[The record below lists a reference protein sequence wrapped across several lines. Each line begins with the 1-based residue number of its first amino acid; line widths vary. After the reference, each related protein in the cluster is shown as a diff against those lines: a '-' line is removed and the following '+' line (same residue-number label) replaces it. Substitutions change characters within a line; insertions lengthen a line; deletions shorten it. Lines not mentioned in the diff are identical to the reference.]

1 MELTGEVWTLYQALY
16 RKYRPR
22 TFEEVVGQEHITQT
36 LRRQV
41 ADGTLSHAYLFTG
54 TRGTGKTT
62 CAKILAKAVNCR
74 SPHDGDPCNKC
85 DACVGLDSGAILD
98 VVELDAASNNG
109 VDYIR
114 ALREE
119 AVYTPGSVKKRV
131 YIIDEV
137 HMLSASSF
145 NALLKIMEEPPE
157 HLMFILATT
166 ELHKVPATIKSRCQ
180 QFAFKRILPGDIEG
194 RLAWVAQQEKIDLTP
209 GGAALLARLAEGGM
223 RDALSLLDQCRAGSG
238 TVDEPAIIQALGMMG
253 NVETAKLL
261 GSLAAGDTAAAL
273 SALGRLYGAGK
284 DIKTLLGELS
294 ALCRD
299 LLIRKTAPQA
309 ASSLLT
315 GGYDDATLRGLSE
328 QLTAPRLIQMLTVL
342 QETLAALSASAN
354 PRTDAE
360 LCFIRLGDESLD
372 GSALGL
378 SARVA
383 RLETMM
389 SYPAPV
395 PAAQP
400 AATAKSAAA
409 AKSAPAAQPKQPEK
423 PAPAVQDADEDDAPP
438 PWEAEAP
445 PAPAEQPPAPAVAPA
460 SAAAVDDGFWPALLP
475 GLKPLLSP
483 AVWPFVSNPA
493 MTTGALAGDTLTLEA
508 KVSVTKAMID
518 KPEILDVI
526 AQAAAARLGRSITV
540 SVSAPPPKAGNMEDL
555 FAIGQQLDDGQ

>member
-16 RKYRPR
+16 RKYRPK

-74 SPHDGDPCNKC
+74 NPNDGDPCNKC
-85 DACVGLDSGAILD
+85 DACAGLDSGAILD

-194 RLAWVAQQEKIDLTP
+194 RLAWVAGQEKIDLTP

-238 TVDEPAIIQALGMMG
+238 TVDEAAIIQALGMMG

-261 GSLAAGDTAAAL
+261 GSLASGDTAAAL
-273 SALGRLYGAGK
+273 STLGRLYGAGK

-315 GGYDDATLRGLSE
+315 GGYDDATLRSLSE

-389 SYPAPV
+389 SYPAP
-395 PAAQP
+395 
-400 AATAKSAAA
+400 
-409 AKSAPAAQPKQPEK
+409 APAAQPKQSEK
-423 PAPAVQDADEDDAPP
+423 PAPLPQDAAEDDAPP
-438 PWEAEAP
+438 PWAEEAP
-445 PAPAEQPPAPAVAPA
+445 PVPAEQPPVP
-460 SAAAVDDGFWPALLP
+460 AAAPTPAAAADDGFWPALLP

-493 MTTGALAGDTLTLEA
+493 MTTGVLAGDTLTLEA

>member
-1 MELTGEVWTLYQALY
+1 MYQALY
-16 RKYRPR
+16 RKYRPK
-22 TFEEVVGQEHITQT
+22 TFEEVVGQDHITRT

-41 ADGTLSHAYLFTG
+41 EEGTLSHAYLFTG

-62 CAKILAKAVNCR
+62 CAKILAKAVNCLH
-74 SPHDGDPCNKC
+74 PNGGDPCNQC

-98 VVELDAASNNG
+98 VVELDAASNNS

-114 ALREE
+114 TLREE

-137 HMLSASSF
+137 HMLSAASF

-194 RLAWVAQQEKIDLTP
+194 RLLWVAQQEHIDLTP

-223 RDALSLLDQCRAGSG
+223 RDALSLLDQCRAAAGA
-238 TVDEPAIIQALGMMG
+238 VDEEAIIRALGMMG
-253 NVETAKLL
+253 NVETARLL
-261 GSLAAGDTAAAL
+261 GSLAANDTAAAL
-273 SALGRLYGAGK
+273 SALGGLYGAGK

-328 QLTAPRLIQMLTVL
+328 QLTAPRLIHMLTVL
-342 QETLAALSASAN
+342 QETMGDLPRSAN

-389 SYPAPV
+389 AYPTPV
-395 PAAQP
+395 PAAKP
-400 AATAKSAAA
+400 AAASQPRRQETPPPPTA
-409 AKSAPAAQPKQPEK
+409 
-423 PAPAVQDADEDDAPP
+423 DAGGDDAPP
-438 PWEAEAP
+438 PWEEEP
-445 PAPAEQPPAPAVAPA
+445 PAPPEPEEPAAAATPAPVAEPSTPA
-460 SAAAVDDGFWPALLP
+460 PELDGGFWPALLP

-483 AVWPFVSNPA
+483 AVWPFVSNPV
-493 MTTGALAGDTLTLEA
+493 MTTGTLAGDVLTLEA

-526 AQAAAARLGRSITV
+526 AQAASARLGRAV
-540 SVSAPPPKAGNMEDL
+540 SVTVSAPPPKAGNIEDL
-555 FAIGQQLDDGQ
+555 FAIGQQLSDGQ

>member
-1 MELTGEVWTLYQALY
+1 MYQALY

-22 TFEEVVGQEHITQT
+22 TFEDVVGQSHITET

-41 ADGTLSHAYLFTG
+41 EEGRLSHAYLFTG

-74 SPHDGDPCNKC
+74 HPEHGDPCNKC

-98 VVELDAASNNG
+98 VLELDAASNNS
-109 VDYIR
+109 VDYVR

-137 HMLSASSF
+137 HMLSTAAF
-145 NALLKIMEEPPE
+145 NALLKILEEPPE

-180 QFAFKRILPGDIEG
+180 QFSFKRLLPDEIARRLTYVAKQEDIP
-194 RLAWVAQQEKIDLTP
+194 LTE
-209 GGAALLARLAEGGM
+209 GGAALLSRLADGGM
-223 RDALSLLDQCRAGSG
+223 RDALSLLDQCRVTQGP
-238 TVDEPAIIQALGMMG
+238 VDEGAIIDALGMAG
-253 NVETAKLL
+253 NLETAKLL
-261 GSLAAGDTAAAL
+261 RELAAGDTAAAL
-273 SALGRLYGAGK
+273 QDLARLYAAGK
-284 DIKTLLGELS
+284 DVRTMLGELS

-299 LLIRKTAPQA
+299 LLIRKTAPQRG
-309 ASSLLT
+309 SELLT
-315 GGYDDATLRGLSE
+315 GGYDDATMRGLSE

-342 QETLAALSASAN
+342 QETVTNLAHSGN
-354 PRTDAE
+354 QRTDAE
-360 LCFIRLGDESLD
+360 LCLIRLGDESLD

-389 SYPAPV
+389 AYPPAQVAKPQSEPVSQPAPTPV
-395 PAAQP
+395 PA
-400 AATAKSAAA
+400 
-409 AKSAPAAQPKQPEK
+409 
-423 PAPAVQDADEDDAPP
+423 PAPEPDGEEEVPP
-438 PWEAEAP
+438 PWEETPPPAREEQAEAP
-445 PAPAEQPPAPAVAPA
+445 EPPAPERAAPEPVPA
-460 SAAAVDDGFWPALLP
+460 PVSALGGDTGFWPALLP

-493 MTTGALAGDTLTLEA
+493 MTSGTLAGDTLILEA
-508 KVSVTKAMID
+508 KVSVTKSVID
-518 KPEILDVI
+518 KPEVLEVI
-526 AQAAAARLGRSITV
+526 ARTAETRLGRPVTV
-540 SVSAPPPKAGNMEDL
+540 TVQAPPPVAGS
-555 FAIGQQLDDGQ
+555 LDDLLAMGRELGQP

>member
-16 RKYRPR
+16 RKYRPK

-74 SPHDGDPCNKC
+74 NPNDGDPCNKC
-85 DACVGLDSGAILD
+85 DACAGLDSGAILD

-194 RLAWVAQQEKIDLTP
+194 RLAWVAGQEKIDLTP

-238 TVDEPAIIQALGMMG
+238 TVDEAAIIQALGMMG

-261 GSLAAGDTAAAL
+261 GSLASGDTAAAL
-273 SALGRLYGAGK
+273 STLGRLYGAGK

-315 GGYDDATLRGLSE
+315 GGYDDATLRSLSE

-389 SYPAPV
+389 SYPAP
-395 PAAQP
+395 
-400 AATAKSAAA
+400 
-409 AKSAPAAQPKQPEK
+409 APAAQPKQSEK
-423 PAPAVQDADEDDAPP
+423 PAPLPQDADEDDAPP
-438 PWEAEAP
+438 PWAEEAP
-445 PAPAEQPPAPAVAPA
+445 PVPAEQPPVP
-460 SAAAVDDGFWPALLP
+460 AAAPTPAAAADDGFWPALLP

-493 MTTGALAGDTLTLEA
+493 MTTGVLAGDTLTLEA

>member
-1 MELTGEVWTLYQALY
+1 MYQALY
-16 RKYRPR
+16 RKYRPK
-22 TFEEVVGQEHITQT
+22 TFEEVVGQDHITQT

-54 TRGTGKTT
+54 TRGTGKTS

-74 SPHDGDPCNKC
+74 HPHDGDPCNKC
-85 DACVGLDSGAILD
+85 DACVGLDNGAILD

-180 QFAFKRILPGDIEG
+180 QFAFKRILSGDIEG
-194 RLAWVAQQEKIDLTP
+194 RLTWVAQQEKIDLTP
-209 GGAALLARLAEGGM
+209 GAVALLARLAEGGM
-223 RDALSLLDQCRAGSG
+223 RDALSLLDQCRANAGP
-238 TVDEPAIIQALGMMG
+238 VDEEAVIRALGMMG

-261 GSLAAGDTAAAL
+261 SALAAGDTAAAL
-273 SALGRLYGAGK
+273 ATLDRLYRAGK
-284 DIKTLLGELS
+284 DIKTLLGEMS

-309 ASSLLT
+309 GASLLT
-315 GGYDDATLRGLSE
+315 GGYDDVTLRGLSE
-328 QLTAPRLIQMLTVL
+328 QLTAPRLIQMFTIL
-342 QETLAALSASAN
+342 QGTAADLGRSAN

-360 LCFIRLGDESLD
+360 LCLIRLGDESLD
-372 GSALGL
+372 GSELGL

-395 PAAQP
+395 PAP
-400 AATAKSAAA
+400 
-409 AKSAPAAQPKQPEK
+409 K
-423 PAPAVQDADEDDAPP
+423 PAPVAAASEAPVPAKGTVPPPARVEEVDDVPP
-438 PWEAEAP
+438 PWETEPPPPAVEPEAP
-445 PAPAEQPPAPAVAPA
+445 APVAPAPAPVPV
-460 SAAAVDDGFWPALLP
+460 SADDSFWPALLP
-475 GLKPLLSP
+475 GLKPILSP

-493 MTTGALAGDTLTLEA
+493 MTVGVLSGDTLTLEA

-518 KPEILDVI
+518 KPEVLEAI
-526 AQAAAARLGRSITV
+526 ARAASARLGREV
-540 SVSAPPPKAGNMEDL
+540 AVNVSAPAPKAGSMEDL
-555 FAIGQQLDDGQ
+555 FAIGQSLNDEQ

>member
-16 RKYRPR
+16 RKYRPK

-74 SPHDGDPCNKC
+74 NPNDGDPCNKC
-85 DACVGLDSGAILD
+85 DACAGLDSGAILD

-194 RLAWVAQQEKIDLTP
+194 RLAWVAGQEKIDLTP

-238 TVDEPAIIQALGMMG
+238 TVDEAAIIQALGMMG

-261 GSLAAGDTAAAL
+261 GSLASGDTAAAL
-273 SALGRLYGAGK
+273 STLGRLYGAGK

-315 GGYDDATLRGLSE
+315 GGYDDATLRSLSE

-389 SYPAPV
+389 SYPAP
-395 PAAQP
+395 
-400 AATAKSAAA
+400 
-409 AKSAPAAQPKQPEK
+409 APAAQPKQSEK
-423 PAPAVQDADEDDAPP
+423 PAPLPQDADEDDAPP
-438 PWEAEAP
+438 PWEEEAP
-445 PAPAEQPPAPAVAPA
+445 PVPAEQPPVP
-460 SAAAVDDGFWPALLP
+460 AAAPTPAAAADDGFWPALLP

-493 MTTGALAGDTLTLEA
+493 MTTGVLAGDTLTLEA

>member
-1 MELTGEVWTLYQALY
+1 MYQALY
-16 RKYRPR
+16 RKYRPK
-22 TFEEVVGQEHITQT
+22 TFEEVVGQDHITRT

-41 ADGTLSHAYLFTG
+41 AEGTLSHAYLFTG
-54 TRGTGKTT
+54 TRGTGKTS
-62 CAKILAKAVNCR
+62 CAKILAKAVNCLH
-74 SPHDGDPCNKC
+74 PNDGDPCNRC
-85 DACVGLDSGAILD
+85 DACVGLDSGAIMD

-137 HMLSASSF
+137 HMLSAASF

-194 RLAWVAQQEKIDLTP
+194 RLLWVAQQEHIDLTP

-223 RDALSLLDQCRAGSG
+223 RDALSLLDQCRSASNG
-238 TVDEPAIIQALGMMG
+238 VDEDAVIRALGMMG

-273 SALGRLYGAGK
+273 TTLGNLYGAGK

-342 QETLAALSASAN
+342 QETLGELPRSAN

-383 RLETMM
+383 RLETMTA
-389 SYPAPV
+389 YPTPAPAAKPV
-395 PAAQP
+395 PAAERPTP
-400 AATAKSAAA
+400 A
-409 AKSAPAAQPKQPEK
+409 PQPKGPETPPPP
-423 PAPAVQDADEDDAPP
+423 PADLYEDDAPP
-438 PWEAEAP
+438 PWEEEPPPVPEEPTRPAKAAEPPVSAP
-445 PAPAEQPPAPAVAPA
+445 VPAPVA
-460 SAAAVDDGFWPALLP
+460 DDGFWTAFLP

-493 MTTGALAGDTLTLEA
+493 MTTGALAGDVLTLEA
-508 KVSVTKAMID
+508 KVGVTKAMID
-518 KPEILDVI
+518 KPDILDVI
-526 AQAAAARLGRSITV
+526 AQAASARLGRAVTV
-540 SVSAPPPKAGNMEDL
+540 TVSAPPPKVGNMEDL
-555 FAIGQQLDDGQ
+555 FALGQQLGDGQ

>member
-1 MELTGEVWTLYQALY
+1 MYQALY

-22 TFEEVVGQEHITQT
+22 TFEEVVGQDHITQT
-36 LRRQV
+36 LLRQV
-41 ADGTLSHAYLFTG
+41 AEGTLSHAYLFTG

-74 SPHDGDPCNKC
+74 DPHDGDPCNKC
-85 DACVGLDSGAILD
+85 DACVGLDNGAILD

-194 RLAWVAQQEKIDLTP
+194 RLTWVAQQENIDLTP

-238 TVDEPAIIQALGMMG
+238 PIDEEAVIRALGMMG

-273 SALGRLYGAGK
+273 HGLGRLYGAGK
-284 DIKTLLGELS
+284 DVKTLLGELS

-299 LLIRKTAPQA
+299 LLIRKTAPQVA
-309 ASSLLT
+309 ASLLT

-342 QETLAALSASAN
+342 QETMSRLAVSSD

-360 LCFIRLGDESLD
+360 LCFIRLSDESLD
-372 GSALGL
+372 GSELGL

-389 SYPAPV
+389 AYPTPV
-395 PAAQP
+395 PAKPAAQP
-400 AATAKSAAA
+400 TPSPTPAKQ
-409 AKSAPAAQPKQPEK
+409 SAPPAK
-423 PAPAVQDADEDDAPP
+423 PMEEEAPP
-438 PWEAEAP
+438 PWDTEPP
-445 PAPAEQPPAPAVAPA
+445 PAPEEAPAVEEPPAEALVAAPA
-460 SAAAVDDGFWPALLP
+460 AVTPGAAADSGFWPALLP

-493 MTTGALAGDTLTLEA
+493 MTTGVLSGDILTLEA

-518 KPEILDVI
+518 KPEVLDVI
-526 AQAAAARLGRSITV
+526 AQAASARLGRELTV
-540 SVSAPPPKAGNMEDL
+540 TVSAPAPKAGNMEDL
-555 FAIGQQLDDGQ
+555 FALGQALSDE

>member
-1 MELTGEVWTLYQALY
+1 MYQALY

-22 TFEEVVGQEHITQT
+22 AFAEVVGQEHITQT

-41 ADGTLSHAYLFTG
+41 AEGKLSHAYLFTG

-74 SPHDGDPCNKC
+74 DPQDGDPCNKC

-137 HMLSASSF
+137 HMLSTASF

-157 HLMFILATT
+157 HLIFILATT

-180 QFAFKRILPGDIEG
+180 QFAFKRILPGDIEK
-194 RLAWVAQQEKIDLTP
+194 RLMWVAQQEKIDLAP
-209 GGAALLARLAEGGM
+209 GAAALLARLAEGGM

-238 TVDEPAIIQALGMMG
+238 TVDEEAVIRALGMMG

-273 SALGRLYGAGK
+273 QGLGRLYSAGK
-284 DIKTLLGELS
+284 DVKTLLGELS
-294 ALCRD
+294 SLCRD

-309 ASSLLT
+309 AASLLT

-328 QLTAPRLIQMLTVL
+328 GLTAPRLIQMLTVL
-342 QETLAALSASAN
+342 QETMSRLPLSAD
-354 PRTDAE
+354 PRTDGE
-360 LCFIRLGDESLD
+360 LCFIRLADEKLD
-372 GSALGL
+372 GGGPGL

-389 SYPAPV
+389 AYPAPV
-395 PAAQP
+395 PA
-400 AATAKSAAA
+400 KS
-409 AKSAPAAQPKQPEK
+409 SIAPK
-423 PAPAVQDADEDDAPP
+423 PAPEKQPDAPAEDEGPP
-438 PWEAEAP
+438 PWETEP
-445 PAPAEQPPAPAVAPA
+445 PPIPAEEPASGEDTTPVTEAVPAVPPEPVVSAP
-460 SAAAVDDGFWPALLP
+460 SADSDFWPALLP

-493 MTTGALAGDTLTLEA
+493 MTTGVLRGDILTLEA

-518 KPEILDVI
+518 KPEVLDVI
-526 AQAAAARLGRSITV
+526 AQAASARLGRSLTV
-540 SVSAPPPKAGNMEDL
+540 TVSAPAPKAGNMEDL
-555 FAIGQQLDDGQ
+555 FALGQALSGEES